1 MPAKAKTKE
10 VEAGESVDLKKSL
23 TELKAIVEWFDEQ
36 DEVDIEAGLEKVRKG
51 SILVKQC
58 KSRLAEIENEFLEI
72 ERAATEE

>member
-1 MPAKAKTKE
+1 MATKKVKQTE
-10 VEAGESVDLKKSL
+10 DTIDLKKSL

-58 KSRLAEIENEFLEI
+58 KSRLAEIENEFMEI